1 MGLEVHAM
9 LLDRSFRRT
18 LIARLLLSAGPSTAA
33 ALLVAAPGCGG
44 EPEAAEAAAAIRC
57 FAWFDEL
64 GACLNREQALDE
76 FRTLYQPCDGMN
88 RELEKETIVSV
99 EGDATQRDDACCY
112 EVVVEE
118 NTLDCAAVGRP
129 FTLEGHRLTAA
140 PRPAEAGWL
149 ARGKA
154 AGPGEMKPSLADLTD
169 EERETLAE
177 GWLRSAL
184 GEHASVASF
193 ARFALDLMALGAP
206 SALVEAAHIA
216 ALDEV
221 GHARLGFSLAS
232 AYRGEPVGPAA
243 LPMPGGV
250 PVAADLVSLAR
261 AAAEEG
267 CVGETVA
274 ALVAAEQ
281 RARAGDPAVR
291 AALEAIADDEA
302 RHAELAW
309 LTVAWA
315 IGAGGEPVR
324 RAVEEV
330 FEAAAVSLGRPHP
343 AAAEPP
349 RGRAAALAAHG
360 HLGGAEL
367 RALPRAALA
376 QVVLPCAR
384 ALGLWRPTADGG
396 AVAPTASA

>member
-1 MGLEVHAM
+1 M

-44 EPEAAEAAAAIRC
+44 EPEAAEAAADIRC
-57 FAWFDEL
+57 FEWFDEL
-64 GACLNREQALDE
+64 GACLSREQALDE
-76 FRTLYQPCDGMN
+76 FHTIYPFCSSG
-88 RELEKETIVSV
+88 ETIVSV
-99 EGDATQRDDACCY
+99 ASDATRRDGACCY
-112 EVVVEE
+112 EVIAE
-118 NTLDCAAVGRP
+118 DDDPCAVGRP
-129 FTLEGHRLTAA
+129 FTLEGHRRTAV
-140 PRPAEAGWL
+140 PRAADSGWL
-149 ARGKA
+149 AHGKGT
-154 AGPGEMKPSLADLTD
+154 GPGGMRPSLAELTD

-206 SALVEAAHIA
+206 SSLVEAAHIA

-221 GHARLGFSLAS
+221 GHARLCFSLAS

-250 PVAADLVSLAR
+250 PVAAHLVALAR

-274 ALVAAEQ
+274 ALMAAEQ
-281 RARAGDPAVR
+281 RARAEDPAVR
-291 AALEAIADDEA
+291 EALGAIADDEA

-324 RAVEEV
+324 RAVAEV
-330 FEAAAVSLGRPHP
+330 FEAAALSLGRPPP

-367 RALPRAALA
+367 RELPRTALA

-384 ALGLWRPTADGG
+384 ALGLWRPAAAGG
-396 AVAPTASA
+396 AVAPAASA

>member
-1 MGLEVHAM
+1 M

-18 LIARLLLSAGPSTAA
+18 LIARLLSSAGPSAAA

-44 EPEAAEAAAAIRC
+44 EPEADEAAAETRC
-57 FAWFDEL
+57 FEWFDEL
-64 GACLNREQALDE
+64 GACLSREQAFEE
-76 FRTLYQPCDGMN
+76 FRTIHPFCVSD
-88 RELEKETIVSV
+88 EEIVSV
-99 EGDATQRDDACCY
+99 ESEATRRDGACCY
-112 EVVVEE
+112 EVIVEPASP
-118 NTLDCAAVGRP
+118 CAVGRP
-129 FTLEGHRLTAA
+129 FSLEGQRRTAA
-140 PRPAEAGWL
+140 PRPDEAGWL
-149 ARGKA
+149 ARGQG
-154 AGPGEMKPSLADLTD
+154 AGPGGLQPSLADLTD

-184 GEHASVASF
+184 EEHASVASF

-206 SALVEAAHIA
+206 SSLVEAAHIA

-243 LPMPGGV
+243 LPMPRGV
-250 PVAADLVSLAR
+250 PVAADLVALAR

-281 RARAGDPAVR
+281 RARAVDPAVG

-309 LTVAWA
+309 LTVTWA
-315 IGAGGEPVR
+315 IGVGGEPVR
-324 RAVEEV
+324 SAVADV
-330 FEAAAVSLGRPHP
+330 FEAAAKSLRRPPP
-343 AAAEPP
+343 AEAEPP

-360 HLGGAEL
+360 HLGDAAL
-367 RALPRAALA
+367 RALSRAALA

-384 ALGLWRPTADGG
+384 ALGLWRPRDLDSTR
-396 AVAPTASA
+396 APAAS